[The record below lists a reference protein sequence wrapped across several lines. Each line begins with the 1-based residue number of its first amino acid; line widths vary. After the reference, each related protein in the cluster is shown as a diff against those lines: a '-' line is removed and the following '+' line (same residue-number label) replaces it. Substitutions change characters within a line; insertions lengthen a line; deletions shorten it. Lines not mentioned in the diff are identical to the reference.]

1 MNCLEYG
8 EIIAAHV
15 DGALSLEEGLAAQSH
30 LNQCPKCTQIF
41 VWETEA
47 KKSLGQKLSPI
58 PAGPGLRVRV
68 LDQLG
73 EKGREG
79 LFGRFYMS
87 HGLAAA
93 VGLLLILAVPYL
105 VWQNK
110 VQNEIFTNAIAQYQ
124 NVTRGIIDTAQASSS
139 SPPPAQLLDLSPW
152 GYRVLAKQRIRLD
165 GQEGRVFVYQGQEKK
180 YLLAQEFDR
189 DDYSLPPGGTT
200 VRASGQDFVS
210 YSKEDVNLIAW
221 KEKGLL
227 CILTSDL
234 PKEKLLGLARQIALS
249 S

>member
-15 DGALSLEEGLAAQSH
+15 DGALSPEEEREVQSH

-41 VWETEA
+41 VWEIEA

-58 PAGPGLRVRV
+58 PARPGLRIRV

-73 EKGREG
+73 ERRGEG
-79 LFGRFYMS
+79 LFGWFYMP

-105 VWQNK
+105 VWQNN
-110 VQNEIFTNAIAQYQ
+110 VQNDILTNAVAQYQ
-124 NVTRGIIDTAQASSS
+124 NVTRGIIDAAQVSPSL
-139 SPPPAQLLDLSPW
+139 PPPARLLDLSPW
-152 GYRVLAKQRIRLD
+152 GYRVLAKQRIQVE
-165 GQEGRVFVYQGQEKK
+165 GGEGRVFVYQRQEKE

-189 DDYSLPPGGTT
+189 GDYTLPHGATT
-200 VRASGQDFVS
+200 IRVSGQDFLS
-210 YSKEDVNLIAW
+210 YSKGDVNLIGW
-221 KEKGLL
+221 KEKDLL
-227 CILTSDL
+227 CILTSNL
-234 PKEKLLGLARQIALS
+234 PKDELLRLAQEIALGS
-249 S
+249 